1 MDRIAN
7 LDDIKHASQ
16 AVAVY
21 GDLQT
26 TTLYSSHINT
36 CIGLVV
42 VCPETKRAAVVH
54 ISDYFVGILASE
66 REWGQLYMQELL
78 KRIFEKT
85 DPAETGSHEVMLVGG
100 TDLNTDDQIYEKLFL
115 ALGLY
120 AGMLS
125 GRNFFADF
133 EHENMEAIFERE
145 EAKKAMA
152 ALDETEDLQGLKK
165 EEKRFKK
172 AGAAVHWPPADH
184 AHVLQFK
191 QLSRDEFAM
200 VVANISSHIS
210 EPVMA
215 GGRRLSPV
223 GVLWVKNVLARGQG
237 GRALTREEVRD
248 TYYPRGMLTDAFRK
262 FQHAQI
268 EGVHALFDYLANLQT
283 DLSFNVL
290 QHSNIQERVEGRALS
305 VAVHCN
311 TTPEILI
318 WREDVAGRPSLFV
331 PNRRQAYRVQD
342 YSLGHNE
349 PTLRRLGVFMM
360 ADEHREQLERR
371 DMITVPLQD
380 EMIRKYVES

>member
-1 MDRIAN
+1 M
-7 LDDIKHASQ
+7 LDQ
-16 AVAVY
+16 
-21 GDLQT
+21 
-26 TTLYSSHINT
+26 
-36 CIGLVV
+36 
-42 VCPETKRAAVVH
+42 
-54 ISDYFVGILASE
+54 
-66 REWGQLYMQELL
+66 
-78 KRIFEKT
+78 
-85 DPAETGSHEVMLVGG
+85 
-100 TDLNTDDQIYEKLFL
+100 
-115 ALGLY
+115 
-120 AGMLS
+120 
-125 GRNFFADF
+125 
-133 EHENMEAIFERE
+133 
-145 EAKKAMA
+145 
-152 ALDETEDLQGLKK
+152 
-165 EEKRFKK
+165 
-172 AGAAVHWPPADH
+172 
-184 AHVLQFK
+184 
-191 QLSRDEFAM
+191 
-200 VVANISSHIS
+200 
-210 EPVMA
+210 
-215 GGRRLSPV
+215 
-223 GVLWVKNVLARGQG
+223 
-237 GRALTREEVRD
+237 EEVRD

-331 PNRRQAYRVQD
+331 PNRRRAYRVQD